1 MIQHAD
7 DQFCTWSGFYVSQTD
22 KVVVLCFVALNGYNA
37 VAKYA
42 WKINSED
49 QEEERFPV
57 LYTKSTGIFECTVI
71 VPGVQAK
78 KEFHIQSEILNTQY
92 FA

>member
-7 DQFCTWSGFYVSQTD
+7 DQFCTWSVSQTD